1 MAKYLNLFILLLI
14 FSCSTMTKN
23 LFVKGSFSLRGG
35 RKHEVQWQDSLVFKR
50 ASWYKEL
57 TMYFDVAYTHI
68 DAKSPFYNWFSNNEK
83 EELKDCIDI
92 IITAEYA
99 FRPRDISKGMFKK
112 EVLRFGYESFVVND
126 FERNL
131 RMHPDFSRFQ
141 TGVYSTHAFCRRG
154 MLSRAVAITFPGF
167 ETVLLD

>member
-1 MAKYLNLFILLLI
+1 MTKYLNLFLLFLI
-14 FSCSTMTKN
+14 VSCSTMTKN
-23 LFVKGSFSLRGG
+23 LVMKGDFSLKGG
-35 RKHEVQWQDSLVFKR
+35 RNYEMQWQDSLVFKR
-50 ASWYKEL
+50 TSWYKEL

-68 DAKSPFYNWFSNNEK
+68 DAKSPFYNWFSELEK
-83 EELKDCIDI
+83 NELKDCIDI

-99 FRPRDISKGMFKK
+99 FRPRDISKGMFKQ

-154 MLSRAVAITFPGF
+154 IQAKPIAIVFPGF
-167 ETVLLD
+167 KKVMLD